1 MKRDAPREGGTQRAP
16 ARCVE
21 PRNVLG
27 EPTRD
32 LEELVDEAELRLESA
47 APAAR
52 ERFEN
57 VVMPKVE
64 EARRLVAQKSNLA
77 RQAIDDAVV
86 LLREL
91 VAIAPQIGPE
101 RA

>member
-1 MKRDAPREGGTQRAP
+1 M
-16 ARCVE
+16 E
-21 PRNVLG
+21 PHNVLSQ
-27 EPTRD
+27 PTRD
-32 LEELVDEAELRLESA
+32 LEDLVDEAEMKLESA
-47 APAAR
+47 PPAAR

-77 RQAIDDAVV
+77 KQAIDDAVV

>member
-1 MKRDAPREGGTQRAP
+1 
-16 ARCVE
+16 VE
-21 PRNVLG
+21 PRNVLS

-32 LEELVDEAELRLESA
+32 LEELVDEAELKLESA
-47 APAAR
+47 TPAAR

-57 VVMPKVE
+57 VVMPKVQ

>member
-1 MKRDAPREGGTQRAP
+1 M
-16 ARCVE
+16 E
-21 PRNVLG
+21 PHNVLS

-32 LEELVDEAELRLESA
+32 LEDLVDEAEIKLSTA
-47 APAAR
+47 PPAAR
-52 ERFEN
+52 DRFEN

>member
-1 MKRDAPREGGTQRAP
+1 M
-16 ARCVE
+16 E

-32 LEELVDEAELRLESA
+32 LEELVDKAELKLESA
-47 APAAR
+47 TPAAR

>member
-1 MKRDAPREGGTQRAP
+1 M
-16 ARCVE
+16 E
-21 PRNVLG
+21 PHNVLSQ
-27 EPTRD
+27 PTRD
-32 LEELVDEAELRLESA
+32 LEDLVDEAEMKLESA
-47 APAAR
+47 PPGAR

-64 EARRLVAQKSNLA
+64 EARRLVAQQSNLA

-86 LLREL
+86 VLREL